1 MEVQI
6 NLYHQKLHY
15 TPYPHPLFLKETEK
29 SLIKQKKKKNETK
42 VEVMFKFPSH
52 FSCK

>member
-29 SLIKQKKKKNETK
+29 SLIKQKKKIK
-42 VEVMFKFPSH
+42 
-52 FSCK
+52 